1 MLAQKNQQI
10 KDLRAELKS
19 KKEEDGEEDN
29 DEKSE
34 EEEWKLFKCHH
45 FKTVEFYY
53 WILNIV

>member
-45 FKTVEFYY
+45 LKNVEFYF
-53 WILNIV
+53 

>member
-34 EEEWKLFKCHH
+34 EEEWKLFKCHPVEN
-45 FKTVEFYY
+45 VEFYF
-53 WILNIV
+53 

>member
-34 EEEWKLFKCHH
+34 EDEWKSFKLSSSGCATNAT
-45 FKTVEFYY
+45 KYTK
-53 WILNIV
+53 L